1 MKLVNKSIIITGAGT
16 GIGKATALKLANEG
30 AKVVIHYY
38 ESACDAEEVVR
49 KIREQGGEAFSFKA
63 NVANEEEVIKM
74 VAKTVEVYG
83 AVDGLVNNASI
94 TAHISM
100 NDLDSVTDQVWNKLF
115 DVNVKG
121 MFYCIKAVV
130 PHMKQQG
137 SGVIINMGSVAG
149 VTGIGSSIPYA
160 ATKSAIHTMTRSLA
174 IALAPEIRVN
184 AIAPGAV
191 DTKWWNGNEEKM
203 YHLAGKL
210 PLKRI
215 STPEDIAESI
225 VFQMIQNSITGQTFI
240 VDNGQIL

>member
-1 MKLVNKSIIITGAGT
+1 MNKSIIITGAGT

>member
-16 GIGKATALKLANEG
+16 GIGKATALKLASEG
-30 AKVVIHYY
+30 AKVVIHYHQ
-38 ESACDAEEVVR
+38 SAYDAEEVVR
-49 KIREQGGEAFSFKA
+49 KIKEQGGEAFSFKA

-83 AVDGLVNNASI
+83 AIDGLVNNASI
-94 TAHISM
+94 TAHIFM
-100 NDLDSVTDQVWNKLF
+100 DDLDSVTDQVWNKLF

-121 MFYCIKAVV
+121 MFYCVKAVV
-130 PHMKQQG
+130 PHMRQQG

-203 YHLAGKL
+203 YHLAGNL

-225 VFQMIQNSITGQTFI
+225 VFQMTQNSVTGQTFI